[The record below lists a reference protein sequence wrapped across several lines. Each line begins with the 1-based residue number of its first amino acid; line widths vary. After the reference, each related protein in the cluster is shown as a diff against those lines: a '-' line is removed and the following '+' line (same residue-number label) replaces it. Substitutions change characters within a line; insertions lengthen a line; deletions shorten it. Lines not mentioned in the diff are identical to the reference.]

1 MTISGPAARKL
12 TRALT
17 RPLTQGQG
25 GGFSLASLFRAGED
39 GFLFYPM
46 SDLTRLFLLS
56 TGSTGNAAVDSDP
69 VGLDLD
75 NHGWGASDLTATLAA
90 QSELLV
96 PGSWAPGTNGVGNTA
111 TNSPS
116 GTLNLTNADGT
127 AFGAYAD
134 QSFATV
140 VGKTYKLLG
149 TVAGATA
156 VYRIGTA
163 HNGNT
168 VQADTSAPIGSFAT
182 YFVATSTTTWVRVH
196 RSGVGAIVVSAI
208 SCKLAPGNHALQAT
222 TTKRPLYKT
231 NGGKPYLAPDE
242 SDGGL
247 VSPVIPAGNLTV
259 DIAARLTK
267 GAASTIMLGGGNS
280 TGNLRAY
287 IGIGADGV
295 VLVGW
300 GTSVFETSGPDRSGA
315 DMVVVVTGDGTG
327 RDLWINGV
335 QATIAAPSGAPNG
348 TGGGMAL
355 GQFNNNGTPSSFAS
369 GNLYGALVLNRRVTP
384 AEIAGI
390 TSLFQRTYQ

>member
-1 MTISGPAARKL
+1 MPALPITPNK
-12 TRALT
+12 
-17 RPLTQGQG
+17 G

-56 TGSTGNAAVDSDP
+56 IGNSGNVAADTDL

-111 TNSPS
+111 TNSPP
-116 GTLNLTNADGT
+116 GTLSLTNVDGT

-140 VGKTYKLLG
+140 VGKTYKLRG

-163 HNGNT
+163 QNGNT
-168 VQADTSAPIGSFAT
+168 VQADTSAPIGSFET

-208 SCKLAPGNHALQAT
+208 SCKLVPGNHALQAT
-222 TTKRPLYKT
+222 TTMRPLWKA
-231 NGGKPYLAPDE
+231 NSGKPYLSFDG
-242 SDGGL
+242 SDDKL
-247 VSPVIPAGNLTV
+247 ISPFIPTAACTLA
-259 DIAARLTK
+259 IACRFPATD
-267 GAASTIMLGGGNS
+267 ASSRIMIGGGTS
-280 TGNLRAY
+280 TGNKRCFLGKNAT
-287 IGIGADGV
+287 DGKPI
-295 VLVGW
+295 VGW
-300 GTSVFETSGPDRSGA
+300 GSENTNSGFGSDLGA
-315 DMVVVVTGDGTG
+315 TDHVMLMTGDGTS
-327 RDLWINGV
+327 RDLWIDGALV
-335 QATIAAPSGAPNG
+335 DSRAPTGGPDG
-348 TGGGMAL
+348 TGGGVGL
-355 GQFNNNGTPSSFAS
+355 GEYNNGDSPSTLSA
-369 GNLYGALVLNRRVTP
+369 GNLYAALALNRRATP
-384 AEIAGI
+384 VEIAGI